1 MNLTELLVTQS
12 NVDEISDRFGLS
24 EEQALEAMAA
34 VIPAFSEGFKRQ
46 TSTPEGA
53 TRFIEALAS
62 GRHGRY
68 AENPGSALDDD
79 GMQEGN
85 AILGH
90 LFGNKQVSRAVA
102 KQAAAETGISDS
114 MFKSLLPA
122 MASMAMGS
130 LFKGATSSNIAPAE
144 TSNAGG
150 LEDLLGGMLGGGGGG
165 DGGGSSAGGGGGG
178 ILGQIIE
185 GLAGGLLEGAGS
197 ATRQPRRRRR
207 RAPTRRSGSRRPTS
221 LEDLL
226 GEVLGGGTTKKRRRT
241 TRSRSKPTTSR
252 RSPRRR
258 SRRNSGGGMLDGIL
272 DELIGG
278 GKTRR
283 ASPGQTT
290 RTTPMPEPRRSTRR
304 TRSAPAE
311 PQDGGLGDIFGD
323 FLEPGGNT
331 SSKQRRQTGSIFD
344 EFLEG

>member
-1 MNLTELLVTQS
+1 MNLTELLVTQT
-12 NVDEISDRFGLS
+12 NVDEISGRFGLT
-24 EEQALEAMAA
+24 EEQTLEAMAA

-46 TSTPEGA
+46 TSTPESA

-68 AENPGSALDDD
+68 AENPGYALDDD

-102 KQAAAETGISDS
+102 KQAAADTGISDS

-130 LFKGATSSNIAPAE
+130 IFKGATSSNITPTEA
-144 TSNAGG
+144 SNAGG
-150 LEDLLGGMLGGGGGG
+150 LGDLLGDVLGGGGSGP
-165 DGGGSSAGGGGGG
+165 SAGNSGGG

-197 ATRQPRRRRR
+197 ATRPTRRR
-207 RAPTRRSGSRRPTS
+207 RAPTRRSGSRRPNS

-226 GEVLGGGTTKKRRRT
+226 GEVLGGGTTKKRRRST
-241 TRSRSKPTTSR
+241 QSRSKPTT
-252 RSPRRR
+252 RRR
-258 SRRNSGGGMLDGIL
+258 TRTRKNSGGGMLDGIL

-283 ASPGQTT
+283 TSPGEAG
-290 RTTPMPEPRRSTRR
+290 RTTPMPEPRRRTGRTRR
-304 TRSAPAE
+304 TRPE
-311 PQDGGLGDIFGD
+311 PQDGGFGDIFGD
-323 FLEPGGNT
+323 FLEPGGET
-331 SSKQRRQTGSIFD
+331 SPKQRRQTGSIFD
-344 EFLEG
+344 EFLQG